1 MPGHGRILAVFCY
14 DVARDYPRR
23 KLADLL
29 GEYSARVQD
38 SVFEGWMTRA
48 QAARLAKRAAGLLG
62 PDDLFRVYHLESRAA
77 LRTAVYGPA
86 PPVEL
91 HDFHLL

>member
-14 DVARDYPRR
+14 DVSRDYSRR

-29 GEYSARVQD
+29 GEYATRVQD
-38 SVFEGWMTRA
+38 SIFEGWMTRS
-48 QAARLAKRAAGLLG
+48 QAVRLAKRASALLG
-62 PDDLFRVYHLESRAA
+62 PHDLFRVYHLESRAA
-77 LRTAVYGPA
+77 RQTTVYGPG